1 MNHISIEGMD
11 GVGKSTTCKL
21 LSERLGYK
29 FVEKP
34 LHYLFDESEDKFDEY
49 IRIRDQVNAN
59 PNRVFTSW
67 FYGLGSIYMYEMFK
81 DENIV
86 TDRHF
91 ASNYAWSGS
100 DNNGEVYDLLIQ
112 KLGKPKLTVI
122 LYSPSETIVNRLI
135 SRDVNDS
142 DIAKA
147 KKSEN
152 IYRRMIDFCKTREL
166 PYLIIDTSNLKPE
179 EVVDEVLDLFD
190 SIYDMRE
197 QKYKADIVNHPTDL
211 SYWIDFINPTELFDI
226 SVDAI
231 GSRIYS
237 YQQDK
242 IKKLLIEE
250 ASLED
255 IFSPTN
261 YKPNSWENYRSLF
274 YTTYDKKEYDSIRI

>member
-135 SRDVNDS
+135 SRYVNDS

-179 EVVDEVLDLFD
+179 EVVDEILK
-190 SIYDMRE
+190 R
-197 QKYKADIVNHPTDL
+197 
-211 SYWIDFINPTELFDI
+211 
-226 SVDAI
+226 
-231 GSRIYS
+231 
-237 YQQDK
+237 
-242 IKKLLIEE
+242 
-250 ASLED
+250 LED
-255 IFSPTN
+255 I
-261 YKPNSWENYRSLF
+261 R
-274 YTTYDKKEYDSIRI
+274 

>member
-21 LSERLGYK
+21 LSERIGYK

-34 LHYLFDESEDKFDEY
+34 LHYLFDETEDKFDEY
-49 IRIRDQVNAN
+49 IKIRDRVNAN

-91 ASNYAWSGS
+91 ASNYAWSGA

-142 DIAKA
+142 DIVKA
-147 KKSEN
+147 KKSES
-152 IYRRMIDFCKTREL
+152 IYKRMIDFCKTKEL
-166 PYLIIDTSNLKPE
+166 PYLVIDTSNLKPE
-179 EVVDEVLDLFD
+179 EVVD
-190 SIYDMRE
+190 R
-197 QKYKADIVNHPTDL
+197 IVE
-211 SYWIDFINPTELFDI
+211 ELKK
-226 SVDAI
+226 DA
-231 GSRIYS
+231 
-237 YQQDK
+237 
-242 IKKLLIEE
+242 
-250 ASLED
+250 
-255 IFSPTN
+255 
-261 YKPNSWENYRSLF
+261 
-274 YTTYDKKEYDSIRI
+274 

>member
-21 LSERLGYK
+21 LSERIGYK

-34 LHYLFDESEDKFDEY
+34 LHYLFDEAEDKFDEY
-49 IRIRDQVNAN
+49 IKIRDRVNAN

-91 ASNYAWSGS
+91 ASNYAWSGA

-135 SRDVNDS
+135 SRDVNDR
-142 DIAKA
+142 DIVKA
-147 KKSEN
+147 KKSES
-152 IYRRMIDFCKTREL
+152 IYKRMIDFCKTKEL
-166 PYLIIDTSNLKPE
+166 PYWVIDTSNLKPE
-179 EVVDEVLDLFD
+179 EVVD
-190 SIYDMRE
+190 R
-197 QKYKADIVNHPTDL
+197 IVE
-211 SYWIDFINPTELFDI
+211 ELKK
-226 SVDAI
+226 DA
-231 GSRIYS
+231 
-237 YQQDK
+237 
-242 IKKLLIEE
+242 
-250 ASLED
+250 
-255 IFSPTN
+255 
-261 YKPNSWENYRSLF
+261 
-274 YTTYDKKEYDSIRI
+274 

>member
-21 LSERLGYK
+21 LSERIGYK

-34 LHYLFDESEDKFDEY
+34 LHYLFDEAEDKFDEY
-49 IRIRDQVNAN
+49 IKIRDRVNAN

-91 ASNYAWSGS
+91 ASNYAWSGA

-135 SRDVNDS
+135 SRDVNDR
-142 DIAKA
+142 DIVKA
-147 KKSEN
+147 KKSES
-152 IYRRMIDFCKTREL
+152 IYKRMIDFCKTKEL
-166 PYLIIDTSNLKPE
+166 PYLVIDTSNLKPE
-179 EVVDEVLDLFD
+179 KVVD
-190 SIYDMRE
+190 R
-197 QKYKADIVNHPTDL
+197 IVE
-211 SYWIDFINPTELFDI
+211 ELKK
-226 SVDAI
+226 DA
-231 GSRIYS
+231 
-237 YQQDK
+237 
-242 IKKLLIEE
+242 
-250 ASLED
+250 
-255 IFSPTN
+255 
-261 YKPNSWENYRSLF
+261 
-274 YTTYDKKEYDSIRI
+274 

>member
-21 LSERLGYK
+21 LSERIGYK

-34 LHYLFDESEDKFDEY
+34 LHYLFDEAEDKFDEY
-49 IRIRDQVNAN
+49 IKIRDRVNAN

-91 ASNYAWSGS
+91 ASNYAWSGA

-135 SRDVNDS
+135 SRDVDDND
-142 DIAKA
+142 IVKA
-147 KKSEN
+147 KKSES
-152 IYRRMIDFCKTREL
+152 IYKRMIDFCKTKEL
-166 PYLIIDTSNLKPE
+166 PYLVIDTSNLKPN
-179 EVVDEVLDLFD
+179 EVVD
-190 SIYDMRE
+190 R
-197 QKYKADIVNHPTDL
+197 IVA
-211 SYWIDFINPTELFDI
+211 ELKK
-226 SVDAI
+226 DA
-231 GSRIYS
+231 
-237 YQQDK
+237 
-242 IKKLLIEE
+242 
-250 ASLED
+250 
-255 IFSPTN
+255 
-261 YKPNSWENYRSLF
+261 
-274 YTTYDKKEYDSIRI
+274 

>member
-142 DIAKA
+142 DIVKA
-147 KKSEN
+147 RKSEN
-152 IYRRMIDFCKTREL
+152 IYRRMIDFCKMKEL
-166 PYLIIDTSNLKPE
+166 PYLVIDTSSLKPK
-179 EVVDEVLDLFD
+179 EVVDKIME
-190 SIYDMRE
+190 
-197 QKYKADIVNHPTDL
+197 
-211 SYWIDFINPTELFDI
+211 ELERN
-226 SVDAI
+226 V
-231 GSRIYS
+231 
-237 YQQDK
+237 
-242 IKKLLIEE
+242 
-250 ASLED
+250 
-255 IFSPTN
+255 
-261 YKPNSWENYRSLF
+261 
-274 YTTYDKKEYDSIRI
+274 

>member
-21 LSERLGYK
+21 LSERIGYK

-34 LHYLFDESEDKFDEY
+34 LHYLFDEAEDKFDEY
-49 IRIRDQVNAN
+49 IKIRDRVNAN

-81 DENIV
+81 DENII

-91 ASNYAWSGS
+91 ASNYAWSGA

-142 DIAKA
+142 DIVKA
-147 KKSEN
+147 KKSESV
-152 IYRRMIDFCKTREL
+152 YKRMIDFCKTKEL
-166 PYLIIDTSNLKPE
+166 PYLVIDTSNLKPE
-179 EVVDEVLDLFD
+179 EVVD
-190 SIYDMRE
+190 R
-197 QKYKADIVNHPTDL
+197 IVE
-211 SYWIDFINPTELFDI
+211 ELKK
-226 SVDAI
+226 DA
-231 GSRIYS
+231 
-237 YQQDK
+237 
-242 IKKLLIEE
+242 
-250 ASLED
+250 
-255 IFSPTN
+255 
-261 YKPNSWENYRSLF
+261 
-274 YTTYDKKEYDSIRI
+274 

>member
-1 MNHISIEGMD
+1 MD

-34 LHYLFDESEDKFDEY
+34 LHYLFDESEDKFNEY

-59 PNRVFTSW
+59 PNRLFTSW

-81 DENIV
+81 HENIV

-91 ASNYAWSGS
+91 ASNYAWSGA

-135 SRDVNDS
+135 SRDKNDS
-142 DIAKA
+142 DIVKA

-152 IYRRMIDFCKTREL
+152 IYKRMIDFCEMKKL
-166 PYLIIDTSNLKPE
+166 LYLVIDTSSLRPE
-179 EVVDEVLDLFD
+179 DVVDRIMEELD
-190 SIYDMRE
+190 
-197 QKYKADIVNHPTDL
+197 KNA
-211 SYWIDFINPTELFDI
+211 
-226 SVDAI
+226 
-231 GSRIYS
+231 
-237 YQQDK
+237 
-242 IKKLLIEE
+242 
-250 ASLED
+250 
-255 IFSPTN
+255 
-261 YKPNSWENYRSLF
+261 
-274 YTTYDKKEYDSIRI
+274 